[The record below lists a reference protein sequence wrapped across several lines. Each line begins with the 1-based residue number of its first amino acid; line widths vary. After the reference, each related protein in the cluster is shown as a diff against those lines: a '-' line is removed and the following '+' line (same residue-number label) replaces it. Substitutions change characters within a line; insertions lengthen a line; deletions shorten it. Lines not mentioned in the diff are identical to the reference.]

1 MKKNEIK
8 IFLKKNFNYIVILTL
23 NNLIFND
30 RNIIIFGMIMIIHFL
45 ILDQVFSIVA
55 FNYDFF

>member
-23 NNLIFND
+23 NNFIFND
-30 RNIIIFGMIMIIHFL
+30 RNIIIFGMIMTIHFL